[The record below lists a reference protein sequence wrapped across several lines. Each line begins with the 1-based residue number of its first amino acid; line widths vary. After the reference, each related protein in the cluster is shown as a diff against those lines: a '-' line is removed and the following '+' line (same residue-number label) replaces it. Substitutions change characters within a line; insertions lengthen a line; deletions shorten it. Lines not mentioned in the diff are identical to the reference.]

1 MTIRLRGHHL
11 LCMLTY
17 IGKGYTPGF
26 TINYDS
32 VAERLNS
39 GEEIEIVSGPDDICA
54 PLLTEKSPHC
64 HGESVNERDAAA
76 LASVG
81 QLLGCDLVPGSRI
94 NPDLAYLAKLRHA
107 FGTGTLRIA
116 CSGCEWSSLC
126 DKVAGSGFRGA
137 KIVGGNRAELTPR
150 LLSLSLG
157 ITR

>member
-26 TINYDS
+26 TINYDR

-54 PLLTEKSPHC
+54 PLLAEKSPHC
-64 HGESVNERDAAA
+64 HGESVNERDDAA

-81 QLLGCDLVPGSRI
+81 RLLGCNLVPGSRI
-94 NPDLAYLAKLRHA
+94 KPYPAYLAELREA
-107 FGTGTLRIA
+107 FGTGTLRMA
-116 CSGCEWSSLC
+116 CDGCEWSSLC

-137 KIVGGNRAELTPR
+137 KIVGDTGLN
-150 LLSLSLG
+150 LLGDIQFSPL
-157 ITR
+157 